1 MPTKTHFHKLGHD
14 ADKIYN
20 YNNNIEIH
28 ILYTA
33 VTCIIENWKKT
44 VLGYFQFNYTT
55 VHMTISIM
63 LSCSQSL

>member
-1 MPTKTHFHKLGHD
+1 MYNRKL
-14 ADKIYN
+14 
-20 YNNNIEIH
+20 E
-28 ILYTA
+28 
-33 VTCIIENWKKT
+33 KT